1 MISTALRTQIEQIR
15 QATRT
20 AEEKVASADSALEAA
35 VSAVRKEKETA
46 EALAATRQKQITDL
60 EAELEKS
67 RESDMA
73 NIRTSNNF
81 KQRWEF
87 RGNEIAA
94 ARVKLAEIVAAKDKE
109 IGEIKGKV
117 TDADKSLME
126 TRRKMGEVE
135 KKLADVTRSEAL
147 KEGTVQRLQREL
159 TAARSAGASPA
170 NGAAMVGLAALQAS
184 GYEDNIDIQATLQK
198 EKETLQSRVEQLEK
212 DLEAAKAA
220 TPAPASGDAT
230 AESADLQA
238 KYDEVTKRLEG
249 YDAVSHS

>member
-87 RGNEIAA
+87 RGNELAA

-109 IGEIKGKV
+109 IAEIKGKV
-117 TDADKSLME
+117 ADADKSLME

-135 KKLADVTRSEAL
+135 KKLADVTRSEVL

-170 NGAAMVGLAALQAS
+170 NVAAMVGLAAGFWLLLMRIKLT
-184 GYEDNIDIQATLQK
+184 YRRRCRK
-198 EKETLQSRVEQLEK
+198 
-212 DLEAAKAA
+212 
-220 TPAPASGDAT
+220 
-230 AESADLQA
+230 
-238 KYDEVTKRLEG
+238 KRRHFRAG
-249 YDAVSHS
+249 